1 MKNKFLKLIPI
12 SFFAVTPMVIV
23 TSCSNNGTS
32 VSSEFQNH
40 INQLFQENKISFNFK
55 NPIIT
60 EEIFQKYQNNLE
72 KISKAFELKNET
84 DLELNWTIEKLTL
97 DQNIL
102 KVNILIKNSDGQI
115 ASKTIE
121 LNGVFNQKQNY
132 IDGVYRS
139 VQSNLKL
146 KPEYSKTK
154 LLDLFAKTKT
164 EEDIQ
169 NLFLID
175 DYLDI
180 NVELNFASQSIND
193 EEKMK
198 YTIIMRDDQGNILRP
213 STVNTF
219 YFQFDNDLVQ
229 PVTLLMQSDLRAD
242 NNSDNNRI
250 PNGYYGKTFL
260 IKDLNDSKL
269 IFNQSLSSKN
279 ITESLDFTNFN
290 EIEFGENASFFG
302 NKISDLKFNLSAKVS
317 NLKSGLFTGN
327 KIKTVE
333 LPLNIDN
340 FNVGAFDSATVIKN
354 LDQIADLK
362 KFYDVTTKT
371 IYLNKVDPNVQE
383 PAKLIEQ
390 MLSLVARS
398 QGGDNQT
405 VDVNLIVLPAFQFN
419 TDIKIKT
426 KTIEFNS
433 QVVNK
438 NIKNA
443 ADLEFEEFK
452 TNISKWEIEKIS
464 IPDSVILIDE
474 EYLPKN
480 GTTIITRTLNS
491 AVLDLIKTNQ
501 LDLKTKLTL
510 LKTKLNLQSDELF
523 NNLASDS
530 KFLDKLFYSFTSQVQ
545 QLQTLNKIMIND
557 TSSNT
562 TLSMS
567 DFSNN
572 LKFFKD
578 LNNRNKNS
586 KTVEIDKK
594 YQKIDISGF
603 NYFRSNLKG
612 SNITLIRQKND
623 SFSWLDQSGKLSISQ
638 FQAQFDQSKES
649 EPYKILRGLEEQ
661 IKSIDM
667 DGVTTI
673 NNNLFYELDFNSTT
687 NKAPLQMD
695 LTKVTQIGT
704 AAFYYTR
711 GLSYTTTSSDKW
723 TSVGAKAFYSS
734 GLTGDLNL
742 SGLTTIEES
751 AFYSNS
757 LSSVSLG
764 NNLTTIGN
772 SAFQYN
778 SLTSI
783 TLPNSLKT
791 LGTYAFAFNSSLTT
805 VTNNAAITQIPDGLF
820 QSTGLTTFDFT
831 NVTKVGSYAFSG
843 SKLTGALDLSKLTEI
858 GSSAFSNIP
867 TITSVQWNPK
877 ITEIPDSLFQNTGL
891 TTFNFSGITKV
902 GSSAFSGSKLAGT
915 IDLSTVKTINNQAFS
930 NTAIAT
936 LKLKNDAEIAN
947 DTFSNI
953 ATLTSVENFNFQNL
967 KIEDLFSADQISK
980 INFNVDANLLN
991 TLFHYDQSS
1000 KKLDLSKIK
1009 LDQWNKEY
1017 LNKFKIFLKD
1027 KTSFSEVILPA
1038 VEQQNYELMN
1048 LILNSNATIN
1058 KLTWKADNLK
1068 IMNFSLAN
1076 RSNIKSLDSEFTLGM
1091 NSIPEHAFSNLQ
1103 LNGNQKLNL
1112 NTVTSVGSFAFWG
1125 SNINNFENTS
1135 SIKKIAQYGFNYQ
1148 AEMQLA
1154 DEVEIDDYAFS
1165 ATVDKSVLPPTVTQ
1179 NNRIKKGEYLKIYDQ
1194 STKILDF
1201 TKADPAGKY
1210 FDDRSKWESYL
1221 DISKYL
1227 VRGDVD
1233 KIILPPVYVIWTEL
1247 VDNLSDVKEIVFQK
1261 QNQQIM
1267 ENAFA
1272 GTTIKNKPQQNQT
1285 NVIYDGDGFF
1295 ENNN

>member
-60 EEIFQKYQNNLE
+60 EEIFEKYQNNLE

-132 IDGVYRS
+132 IDGVYRA
-139 VQSNLKL
+139 VQNNLKL

-154 LLDLFAKTKT
+154 LLDLFEKTKT
-164 EEDIQ
+164 EKDIQ
-169 NLFLID
+169 DLFLID

-198 YTIIMRDDQGNILRP
+198 YTIIMRDDQGNLLRP

-269 IFNQSLSSKN
+269 IFNQSLGSKN

-290 EIEFGENASFFG
+290 EIEFGENASFSG
-302 NKISDLKFNLSAKVS
+302 NQISDLKFDLSAKVS

-362 KFYDVTTKT
+362 KFYDATTKT

-438 NIKNA
+438 NIQNA

-491 AVLDLIKTNQ
+491 AVLNLIKTNQ

-545 QLQTLNKIMIND
+545 QLQTLNKIVIND
-557 TSSNT
+557 TSSNI
-562 TLSMS
+562 TLTMS
-567 DFSNN
+567 NFSSN
-572 LKFFKD
+572 LKFFQSTNSSKD
-578 LNNRNKNS
+578 PKS
-586 KTVEIDKK
+586 VEIDKK
-594 YQKIDISGF
+594 YQKIDISSF
-603 NYFRSNLKG
+603 NSFRSNLKS
-612 SNITLIRQKND
+612 SNINLARQKNNN
-623 SFSWLDQSGKLSISQ
+623 FTWLDENGKLSLNQ
-638 FQAQFDQSKES
+638 FQTQFGKES
-649 EPYKILRGLEEQ
+649 EPYKILRGFEEQ
-661 IKSIDM
+661 IKSIDVT
-667 DGVTTI
+667 GVTAI
-673 NNNLFYELDFNSTT
+673 NNSLFYELDFSTT
-687 NKAPLQMD
+687 NKTPLQMD
-695 LTKVTQIGT
+695 LTNVTQIGKE
-704 AAFYYTR
+704 AFYYTK
-711 GLSYTTTSSDKW
+711 GLSYITTNSEKW
-723 TSVGAKAFYSS
+723 TSVGARAFYSS
-734 GLTGDLNL
+734 GLTGSLNL

-764 NNLTTIGN
+764 NNLTTIG
-772 SAFQYN
+772 
-778 SLTSI
+778 
-783 TLPNSLKT
+783 
-791 LGTYAFAFNSSLTT
+791 TYAFASNSSLTT

-820 QSTGLTTFDFT
+820 QSTGLTNFDFT

-867 TITSVQWNPK
+867 TIISVQLSST
-877 ITEIPDSLFQNTGL
+877 ITEIPDYLFQNTGL

-930 NTAIAT
+930 NTAITT

-947 DTFSNI
+947 GAFSNI
-953 ATLTSVENFNFQNL
+953 TSLTSVENFNFQNL
-967 KIEDLFSADQISK
+967 KIEDLFSAEQISK
-980 INFNVDANLLN
+980 INFNLNDSDLN
-991 TLFHYDQSS
+991 TLFNYDQTN
-1000 KKLDLSKIK
+1000 KKLDLSLLK
-1009 LDQWNKEY
+1009 QWTSEY
-1017 LNKFKIFLKD
+1017 SNKFKIFLKD

-1154 DEVEIDDYAFS
+1154 DEVEIDDNAFS

-1233 KIILPPVYVIWTEL
+1233 KIILPPVYVVWKRL

-1261 QNQQIM
+1261 QNQQI
-1267 ENAFA
+1267 ESEAFA

-1285 NVIYDGDGFF
+1285 NVIFDDAGFF

>member
-60 EEIFQKYQNNLE
+60 EEIFEKYQNNLE

-242 NNSDNNRI
+242 NNSDNNPI

-260 IKDLNDSKL
+260 IKDLNDNKL
-269 IFNQSLSSKN
+269 IINQGLGSKN

-362 KFYDVTTKT
+362 KFYDATTKT

-438 NIKNA
+438 NIQNTN
-443 ADLEFEEFK
+443 DLQFEEFK

-530 KFLDKLFYSFTSQVQ
+530 KFLDKLFYSFNSQVQ
-545 QLQTLNKIMIND
+545 QLQALNKIMIND

-578 LNNRNKNS
+578 LNNGNKNS

-594 YQKIDISGF
+594 YQKIDISSF
-603 NYFRSNLKG
+603 NSFRSNLKS
-612 SNITLIRQKND
+612 SNINLVRRKND

-661 IKSIDM
+661 IKSIDVT
-667 DGVTTI
+667 GVTKI
-673 NNNLFYELDFNSTT
+673 NNNLFYELDFSSTT
-687 NKAPLQMD
+687 NKTPLQMD
-695 LTKVTQIGT
+695 LTKVTQIGS

-711 GLSYTTTSSDKW
+711 GLSYTTTNSEKW

-772 SAFQYN
+772 SAFQSN

-783 TLPNSLKT
+783 TLPNSLT
-791 LGTYAFAFNSSLTT
+791 TIGTYAFASNSSLTT
-805 VTNNAAITQIPDGLF
+805 VTNNTTITEISDGLF
-820 QSTGLTTFDFT
+820 QNTGLTTFDF
-831 NVTKVGSYAFSG
+831 NNITKVGSSAFSNT
-843 SKLTGALDLSKLTEI
+843 KLTGALDLSKLTQI
-858 GSSAFSNIP
+858 GSSAFSNIT
-867 TITSVQWNPK
+867 TITSVKWNSK
-877 ITEIPDSLFQNTGL
+877 ITEIPDYLFQNTGL
-891 TTFNFSGITKV
+891 TNFNFSGITKV
-902 GSSAFSGSKLAGT
+902 GSSAFSGSKLAGI
-915 IDLSTVKTINNQAFS
+915 IDLSSVKTINNQAFS
-930 NTAIAT
+930 NTAITT
-936 LKLKNDAEIAN
+936 LKLKDDVEITNGA
-947 DTFSNI
+947 FSNI
-953 ATLTSVENFNFQNL
+953 TTLTSVENFNFQNL
-967 KIEDLFSADQISK
+967 KIEDLFSAEQISK
-980 INFNVDANLLN
+980 INFNLNPSDLN
-991 TLFHYDQSS
+991 TLFNYDQTN
-1000 KKLDLSKIK
+1000 KKLDLSSLK
-1009 LDQWNKEY
+1009 QWTSEY
-1017 LNKFKIFLKD
+1017 SNKFKIFLKD

-1058 KLTWKADNLK
+1058 KLIWKTDNLK

-1091 NSIPEHAFSNLQ
+1091 SSIPQHAFSNLQ

-1112 NTVTSVGSFAFWG
+1112 NTVTSVEDFAFWG
-1125 SNINNFENTS
+1125 SNINNFDNTS

-1148 AEMQLA
+1148 SEMQLA

-1179 NNRIKKGEYLKIYDQ
+1179 NKRIKKGEYLKIYDQ

-1233 KIILPPVYVIWTEL
+1233 KIILPPVYVVWKRL

-1261 QNQQIM
+1261 QNQQI
-1267 ENAFA
+1267 ESEAFA

-1285 NVIYDGDGFF
+1285 NVIFDDAGFF